1 MSMPETAYTPETSSP
16 PEVPALGSLPARM
29 ARVARILRRRHGL
42 VFKPVLLAVFFAL
55 LRGVVWLGM
64 ALDPIFF
71 PRLRRTRAERPIV
84 LVGNPRTGTTF
95 LQRFLVA
102 EGFGAGMNLFLMLY
116 PSLLLQRLLAPALP
130 LLEKVSPARFHSTAA
145 HQTSLSS
152 VETDDVAV
160 LFRHLDGFFLYGFV
174 LSFDEEDLLPC
185 VDPRVR
191 DTSERDFAWLDALW
205 RRSLAS
211 AGAERNVAK
220 LFSLSARLPRFL
232 QAFPEAQILYMAR
245 DPVEVIPSSMSL
257 VTGVLDRAF
266 GFWSMPEAVRR
277 MWLERM
283 YRAWIVLLR
292 RFHDDWQSGAI
303 DRERVF
309 VVRYDQMM
317 LDFESLMVAMCRFL
331 GHEMTPELRSTVRKR
346 AEKQRS
352 YTSEHEY
359 DLAQFNLTEA
369 DVRRDCAFYYET
381 FLPPLASIN

>member
-1 MSMPETAYTPETSSP
+1 
-16 PEVPALGSLPARM
+16 
-29 ARVARILRRRHGL
+29 
-42 VFKPVLLAVFFAL
+42 
-55 LRGVVWLGM
+55 
-64 ALDPIFF
+64 
-71 PRLRRTRAERPIV
+71 
-84 LVGNPRTGTTF
+84 
-95 LQRFLVA
+95 
-102 EGFGAGMNLFLMLY
+102 MLY
-116 PSLLLQRLLAPALP
+116 PSLLLQRLLAPLLP

-145 HQTSLSS
+145 HQTSLTS

-174 LSFDEEDLLPC
+174 LSFDEQDLLPS

-191 DTSERDFAWLDALW
+191 DTSARDFAWLDALW
-205 RRSLAS
+205 RRSLA
-211 AGAERNVAK
+211 ATGAERNVAK

-232 QAFPEAQILYMAR
+232 ETFPRAQILYMAR

-266 GFWSMPEAVRR
+266 GFWSMPEDVRR
-277 MWLERM
+277 LWLERM

-303 DRERVF
+303 DRKSVF

-317 LDFESLMVAMCRFL
+317 LDFESLMASMCQFL
-331 GHEMTPELRSTVRKR
+331 GHEMTAELRAKVRSR

-369 DVRRDCAFYYET
+369 EVRRDCAFYYET
-381 FLPPLASIN
+381 FLPPLASSGNEPGKRDGSTPAA

>member
-1 MSMPETAYTPETSSP
+1 MSTPHTAETGHAAPSPEG
-16 PEVPALGSLPARM
+16 VPMDSLPARM
-29 ARVARILRRRHGL
+29 SRVARILRRRHGL
-42 VFKPVLLAVFFAL
+42 YVRPVLLAAFFAV
-55 LRGVVWLGM
+55 LRSVVWLGM
-64 ALDPIFF
+64 KLDPLFF
-71 PRLRRTRAERPIV
+71 PRLRRTRARRPIV

-102 EGFGAGMNLFLMLY
+102 EGFGSGMNLFLMLY
-116 PSLLLQRLLAPALP
+116 PSLLLQKLLAPILP

-145 HQTSLSS
+145 HQTSLTS

-160 LFRHLDGFFLYGFV
+160 LFRYLDGFFLYGFI

-191 DTSERDFAWLDALW
+191 DTSARDFAWLDELW
-205 RRSLAS
+205 RRSLA
-211 AGAERNVAK
+211 ATGAERNVAK

-232 QAFPEAQILYMAR
+232 ETFPEAQILYMAR

-266 GFWSMPEAVRR
+266 GFWSLPEDVRR
-277 MWLERM
+277 LWLERM

-309 VVRYDQMM
+309 IVRYDQMM
-317 LDFESLMVAMCRFL
+317 LDFEALMAAMCRFL
-331 GHEMTPELRSTVRKR
+331 AHEMTPALQATVRKR

-369 DVRRDCAFYYET
+369 QVRRDCAFYYDT
-381 FLPPLASIN
+381 FLPPLVAAG